1 VPVEDRGDAVRPTAF
16 GEGGFG
22 GKPLSGWGG
31 LEPCLAGGSGG
42 GALELV
48 IAGKVTVDGVIAA
61 DGAGGTS
68 EERCGDPQRTG
79 DGAGGSV
86 SVVAAELGG
95 KGTVSASGGRG
106 SSSRGAVRYGGAE
119 APAASCSTSGGAG
132 SRGR

>member
-48 IAGKVTVDGVIAA
+48 IAGKVTVDGVIAVPLEPA
-61 DGAGGTS
+61 PPDVEHDGG
-68 EERCGDPQRTG
+68 P
-79 DGAGGSV
+79 GGSGPGV
-86 SVVAAELGG
+86 PPE
-95 KGTVSASGGRG
+95 
-106 SSSRGAVRYGGAE
+106 E
-119 APAASCSTSGGAG
+119 FAPARRAP
-132 SRGR
+132 